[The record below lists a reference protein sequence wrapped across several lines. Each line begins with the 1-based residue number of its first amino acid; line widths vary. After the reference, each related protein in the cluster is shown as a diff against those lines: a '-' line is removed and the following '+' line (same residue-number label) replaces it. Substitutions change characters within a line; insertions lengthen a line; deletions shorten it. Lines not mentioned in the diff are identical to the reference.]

1 LAQVAPQIAVSID
14 AKLKLGE
21 SSLLDNN
28 TLSGFL
34 NDNYE
39 LETIALEETE

>member
-1 LAQVAPQIAVSID
+1 
-14 AKLKLGE
+14 
-21 SSLLDNN
+21 LLDNN

-39 LETIALEETE
+39 LESIALEETE